1 VGEEAKLCRGEC
13 EERDRTGRH
22 RLKNTAGSVQWIML
36 EDHMHSLIPE
46 HVTAQIMESCTLSRS
61 AVTLT
66 LRNPLLTCNVN
77 LAMHVACSHLRLA
90 SVGPIDEPIV
100 PVKLVRKLL
109 ISASSATFWASA
121 R

>member
-1 VGEEAKLCRGEC
+1 MGEEAKLCRGEC

-46 HVTAQIMESCTLSRS
+46 HVTAQM
-61 AVTLT
+61 
-66 LRNPLLTCNVN
+66 RNPLLTCNVN